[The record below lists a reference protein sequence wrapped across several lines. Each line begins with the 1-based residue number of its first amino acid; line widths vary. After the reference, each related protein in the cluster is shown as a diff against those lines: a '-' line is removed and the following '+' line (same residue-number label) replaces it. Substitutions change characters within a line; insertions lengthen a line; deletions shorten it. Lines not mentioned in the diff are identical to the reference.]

1 MIGLGSNKSWLGK
14 TPREVIG
21 SASDA
26 LRALGQDLVLSPLY
40 FSPAWPD
47 PKQPAYTNAVARMTS
62 AWAPEALLEALL
74 AVEAAYGR
82 LRFDDPARR
91 YAPRTLDLDLLA
103 VDGERR
109 DTDRLRLP
117 HPAVGERD
125 FVLLPLQ
132 NVSPAWTHPVSGKG
146 LPELLGQ
153 LPEVSAQRL

>member
-1 MIGLGSNKSWLGK
+1 
-14 TPREVIG
+14 
-21 SASDA
+21 
-26 LRALGQDLVLSPLY
+26 
-40 FSPAWPD
+40 
-47 PKQPAYTNAVARMTS
+47 MTS